1 MKIAAF
7 TYTFEIIFFDKR
19 IYFVQSL
26 FLVSMKIILSLEQ
39 VAQLALTILGLH
51 VLLISLSWWLW
62 LILFFSPDISMLGY
76 LVNKKIGA
84 YTYNL
89 FHHKLVA
96 AIFIIAG
103 FLLKDTILMAIG
115 LLLYA
120 HSSFDRIM
128 GYGLKFTDSFKH
140 THLGTLK

>member
-1 MKIAAF
+1 
-7 TYTFEIIFFDKR
+7 
-19 IYFVQSL
+19 
-26 FLVSMKIILSLEQ
+26 
-39 VAQLALTILGLH
+39 
-51 VLLISLSWWLW
+51 
-62 LILFFSPDISMLGY
+62 MLGY
-76 LVNKKIGA
+76 LINKKIGA
-84 YTYNL
+84 YIYNL

-96 AIFIIAG
+96 AIFITTG
-103 FLLKDTILMAIG
+103 FFLKDATLMAIG